1 MGVEEEIWLQYGKER
16 ISQIVSQSPVLPG
29 DSLKIIGINSW
40 IVETF
45 IISLPGDLSEENGK

>member
-1 MGVEEEIWLQYGKER
+1 MGVEEEISLQYGKER

-40 IVETF
+40 IVDTF